1 MKWDYFHWKE
11 YRLYFLVCD
20 FHNWMLNIEHEAC
33 CTVRVFWTDQNW
45 IKSTILSIT
54 FFWGGFKEWK
64 LEEFQRIH
72 WAILSTGSE
81 YSKNWRIAEIEEVSG
96 SIIRFYVM
104 IGWWWWFNVKFYYL
118 SYILGWKEGAR
129 MESSNLSWY
138 WRIVSSSW
146 RFIPPF
152 TFGSYIY
159 LWKSLLPL
167 NNNYW
172 LFLIY
177 CAWCIGVTLIL
188 LFISHWI

>member
-1 MKWDYFHWKE
+1 MWEFQN
-11 YRLYFLVCD
+11 R
-20 FHNWMLNIEHEAC
+20 MLNIERGAC
-33 CTVRVFWTDQNW
+33 CTSWVFWTDQNW

-54 FFWGGFKEWK
+54 SFWGGFKEWK

-72 WAILSTGSE
+72 WVTLSTGSE
-81 YSKNWRIAEIEEVSG
+81 YSKNWIIAEIEEVSE

-129 MESSNLSWY
+129 IEISNISWY

-152 TFGSYIY
+152 TFGICY

-167 NNNYW
+167 NKNYW

-177 CAWCIGVTLIL
+177 ILHGVLWCIGVTLIL
-188 LFISHWI
+188 LFIAHWI